1 MSDHEPEISG
11 SITKLRPWHYAAIGG
26 VCIAALLLTPALTA
40 LINHQ
45 QRKEASQ
52 AELQVGGL
60 GTPWHPPVTPVAA
73 SAPLTPPSVQPA
85 QPLPLPSRTTLSL
98 LPGKDPEQAAL
109 TSPIRM
115 AGAQQRASDPPP
127 PAGAA
132 APGGDPPGA
141 SGGELGARLQPT
153 VLSGYRA
160 SRLANPRWTIEQGR
174 IIQCTDVT
182 AIDSSLPG
190 FVKAN
195 IPYNVWSADGSNI
208 LIDRGSTVFGEI
220 AHGLANG
227 QERLFVL
234 WRQVMTPAP
243 NFVRI
248 TLNSPAADE
257 LGENGLGG
265 DVNHHMWRKISG
277 ALLLSGIDAAFQG
290 ASSGL
295 SGLLSGR
302 SGTGSTNLNFYQ
314 FQGEGQ
320 SLASQLLASTIS
332 IPDTLHRDQAQPC
345 SIFVSGD
352 LSFADVYRDRVTQ

>member
-1 MSDHEPEISG
+1 MTDQDPDISG
-11 SITKLRPWHYAAIGG
+11 KIARLRPGHYAAIGG
-26 VCIAALLLTPALTA
+26 VCVAALLLTPALTA

-45 QRKEASQ
+45 HRKEASQ
-52 AELQVGGL
+52 AQLQVGGL
-60 GTPWHPPVTPVAA
+60 GTPWHPPVIPVTA
-73 SAPLTPPSVQPA
+73 SVPLTPPPA
-85 QPLPLPSRTTLSL
+85 PSAAPLPLPSRTTLAL
-98 LPGKDPEQAAL
+98 LPGRDPEQAAL

-115 AGAQQRASDPPP
+115 AGSPQRVAETR
-127 PAGAA
+127 PAGSAT
-132 APGGDPPGA
+132 PGGDPPVGT
-141 SGGELGARLQPT
+141 SGELSARLQPT

-160 SRLANPRWTIEQGR
+160 SRLADPAMTIEQGR
-174 IIQCTDVT
+174 IIQCIDVT

-190 FVKAN
+190 FVKAT
-195 IPYNVWSADGSNI
+195 IPQDVWSADGSNI
-208 LIDRGSTVFGEI
+208 LINRGSTVFGEI

-265 DVNHHMWRKISG
+265 DVNHHMWRKIGG